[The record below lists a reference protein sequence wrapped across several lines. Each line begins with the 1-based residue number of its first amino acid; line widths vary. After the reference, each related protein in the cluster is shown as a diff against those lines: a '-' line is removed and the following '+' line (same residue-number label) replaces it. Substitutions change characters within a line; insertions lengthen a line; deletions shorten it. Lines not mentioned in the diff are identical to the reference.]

1 MEYVKIPGT
10 DLSPSRIGLGTW
22 AMGGSMWGGTDEERS
37 IRTICAALERGIT
50 LIDTA
55 PAYGQGRSEEIVGK
69 AVARWGRRDR
79 VVLATKVGLEWRN
92 GGVARNATRA
102 RIRQEIGDSLKRLRT
117 DYVDLYQVHWP
128 DPLVPIEETAETL
141 HALYREGRIRAIG
154 VSNYSPEQMDL
165 FRQVAPLHTAQ
176 PPYNLFEREAEERV
190 LPYCLWHGIATLTY
204 GALCRGLLSGR
215 MRADTRFGGDD
226 LRRTDPKFQP
236 PRYAQY
242 LRAVATLEHLARA
255 RYGRSALALAVRWVL
270 DPPGA
275 QPVDQPLVARDPLRD
290 RPRPDDVSHLAR
302 HANVSD
308 RLRLHRP
315 PARDP
320 GWRGGRADDRA
331 RATSGRGS
339 LPRALGDAA

>member
-1 MEYVKIPGT
+1 MEHLKIPGT

-22 AMGGSMWGGTDEERS
+22 AMGGWMWGGTDEERS

-50 LIDTA
+50 LIYTA

-165 FRQVAPLHTAQ
+165 FRQVAPLHSAQ

-255 RYGRSALALAVRWVL
+255 RYERSVLALAVRWVL
-270 DPPGA
+270 DQPGV
-275 QPVDQPLVARDPLRD
+275 QVALWGARSPEQLDPLDEVMGWSLDADTMRTID
-290 RPRPDDVSHLAR
+290 AI
-302 HANVSD
+302 
-308 RLRLHRP
+308 LRGIVIAPVGPEFMAP
-315 PARDP
+315 PARAGHEP
-320 GWRGGRADDRA
+320 GEAVQPTA
-331 RATSGRGS
+331 
-339 LPRALGDAA
+339 

>member
-1 MEYVKIPGT
+1 MVASS
-10 DLSPSRIGLGTW
+10 SPAGLGRNGRHGSCAW
-22 AMGGSMWGGTDEERS
+22 QGAMLRITSTRRAEGTAVALEGRLAGPWMDELARAWKSLTAAQDARS
-37 IRTICAALERGIT
+37 VSVLCAAPERGIP

-69 AVARWGRRDR
+69 AVARWGRRER

-165 FRQVAPLHTAQ
+165 FRQVAPLHSAQ

-255 RYGRSALALAVRWVL
+255 RYGRSVLAT
-270 DPPGA
+270 
-275 QPVDQPLVARDPLRD
+275 ARRYCAY
-290 RPRPDDVSHLAR
+290 RSEEH
-302 HANVSD
+302 
-308 RLRLHRP
+308 
-315 PARDP
+315 
-320 GWRGGRADDRA
+320 
-331 RATSGRGS
+331 TSELQS
-339 LPRALGDAA
+339 PCN

>member
-1 MEYVKIPGT
+1 MEHMNIPGT

-22 AMGGSMWGGTDEERS
+22 AIGGSMWGGTDEERS

-92 GGVARNATRA
+92 GEVARNATRA
-102 RIRQEIGDSLKRLRT
+102 RIRQEIADSLKRLRT
-117 DYVDLYQVHWP
+117 DYVDLYQIHWP

-154 VSNYSPEQMDL
+154 VSNYSPQQMDL
-165 FRQVAPLHTAQ
+165 FRQVGPLHTAQ

-255 RYGRSALALAVRWVL
+255 RYERSVLALAVRWVL
-270 DPPGA
+270 DQPGV
-275 QPVDQPLVARDPLRD
+275 QVALWGARSPEQLDPLDEVMGWSLDADTTRTID
-290 RPRPDDVSHLAR
+290 AI
-302 HANVSD
+302 
-308 RLRLHRP
+308 LRGIVTAPVGPEFMAP
-315 PARDP
+315 PARAGHEP
-320 GWRGGRADDRA
+320 G
-331 RATSGRGS
+331 
-339 LPRALGDAA
+339 AAVQRTA